1 MGNLSRWFWCALAPR
16 EVGIAEGAARCRA
29 KTTWAAPSGWRDST
43 ELRTGCPRR
52 RGPRALFLAEDEHG
66 LLAARVHEKLH
77 VPRRG
82 VVASR
87 VHEVLGDRDEPQ
99 VDVGG
104 EHALRVVLHLGD
116 DLPRGA
122 DDPREPVT
130 VGHRLALRVGAAE
143 LLLHLRRPDLAGA
156 QGERP
161 RRPHDHLV

>member
-1 MGNLSRWFWCALAPR
+1 MRPD
-16 EVGIAEGAARCRA
+16 AARRR
-29 KTTWAAPSGWRDST
+29 PGPHPPGGEILLNF
-43 ELRTGCPRR
+43 ELDVLVGEAL
-52 RGPRALFLAEDEHG
+52 GLFLAEDEHG

>member
-1 MGNLSRWFWCALAPR
+1 MRPD
-16 EVGIAEGAARCRA
+16 AARRR
-29 KTTWAAPSGWRDST
+29 PGPPPPGGEILLNF
-43 ELRTGCPRR
+43 ELDVLVGEAL
-52 RGPRALFLAEDEHG
+52 GLFLAEDEHG

-99 VDVGG
+99 VDVGD

>member
-1 MGNLSRWFWCALAPR
+1 MRPD
-16 EVGIAEGAARCRA
+16 AARRR
-29 KTTWAAPSGWRDST
+29 PGPHPPGGEILLNF
-43 ELRTGCPRR
+43 ELDVLVGEAL
-52 RGPRALFLAEDEHG
+52 GLFLAEDEHG

-82 VVASR
+82 VEASR

-99 VDVGG
+99 VDVGD